1 MAFAV
6 LMMMAAAVLPN
17 FARSAITLIP
27 MGSTYLPYGFDPA
40 GAPLY
45 GMGDRGAVEQL
56 TYDADNYRI
65 YTVGE
70 ARILNVIDISDPK
83 NAALVYQLQLP
94 GGATD
99 VDSCGRFVA
108 VSIHDDFKVLPGTVL
123 IYSMYDTTRK
133 NMTLLHQIQV
143 GALPDMVKFTK
154 DCMTLVTCNEGEP
167 GLDESGNFVDP
178 EGSASV
184 IAFQSTN
191 LGQESAPTVR
201 TATFRK
207 FDSLA
212 EEYNSRGV
220 RWTLP
225 MIQVGSEVMEFNL
238 SQTLEPEYVAYNSD
252 GSKAY
257 IALQEN
263 NAIAV
268 LDMATAT
275 FDDIYPLGSKYWGT
289 ASIDTSNEDGGSL
302 VSRNLKSQRVQKA
315 MNLTSQLGC
324 AVFSSIDGLD
334 PENPDKYSSLH
345 LFGGRGFSV
354 WDADDLSLVWD
365 SGDDV
370 ERMVAKYY
378 PTIFNSDYDE
388 EFFNS
393 TPAARFDHRSCK
405 KGPETESLAIGEVD
419 GKTAFFVGN
428 ERSSTILVYSL
439 ADEDIIT
446 PVFQSI
452 HFSGRTDLTWRQ
464 AYQDRVVGDIDPE
477 DMRFVSTRDSPTN
490 SPLLLVAGTV
500 SGTVSVYEVAE
511 SDDDGVSTAGKMK
524 RAWLQ
529 HLVAKKLGADA
540 VSIGRSG
547 GETSTFSPPV
557 TRYRQFGKISK
568 ETIGNKTFVSVYDP
582 RDIETLFRTEGPNPS
597 WMQLMA
603 LGEVRKRL
611 GKPLG
616 MINETGQKWR
626 QLRYAAQSK
635 LLNPKSVSSFVP
647 VLDEI
652 SRDFVEKL
660 RTGRSAATLEP
671 TIDLDAE
678 LRKWSLESV
687 VSATL
692 GIRLGCL
699 QKHRQIPDK
708 DTEDL
713 LQSSDAFLDTWS
725 KLELG
730 PPLYMLYPTKTW
742 RKFLRANELWLR
754 VLPAFS
760 MRNRILD
767 KEIVLSGYRVPPNVI
782 IRVLTH
788 VTGQLPEYVVEP
800 DRFAPERWLRDD
812 TTIPKPHP
820 FAVRPFGVGTR
831 SCIGQRL
838 AEQELGIL
846 LAKMIQQFHI
856 ECDGEMEQIFNIANK
871 PDLSGTFKFTEL

>member
-1 MAFAV
+1 
-6 LMMMAAAVLPN
+6 
-17 FARSAITLIP
+17 
-27 MGSTYLPYGFDPA
+27 
-40 GAPLY
+40 
-45 GMGDRGAVEQL
+45 
-56 TYDADNYRI
+56 
-65 YTVGE
+65 
-70 ARILNVIDISDPK
+70 
-83 NAALVYQLQLP
+83 
-94 GGATD
+94 
-99 VDSCGRFVA
+99 
-108 VSIHDDFKVLPGTVL
+108 
-123 IYSMYDTTRK
+123 
-133 NMTLLHQIQV
+133 
-143 GALPDMVKFTK
+143 
-154 DCMTLVTCNEGEP
+154 
-167 GLDESGNFVDP
+167 
-178 EGSASV
+178 
-184 IAFQSTN
+184 
-191 LGQESAPTVR
+191 
-201 TATFRK
+201 
-207 FDSLA
+207 
-212 EEYNSRGV
+212 
-220 RWTLP
+220 
-225 MIQVGSEVMEFNL
+225 
-238 SQTLEPEYVAYNSD
+238 
-252 GSKAY
+252 
-257 IALQEN
+257 
-263 NAIAV
+263 
-268 LDMATAT
+268 
-275 FDDIYPLGSKYWGT
+275 
-289 ASIDTSNEDGGSL
+289 
-302 VSRNLKSQRVQKA
+302 
-315 MNLTSQLGC
+315 
-324 AVFSSIDGLD
+324 
-334 PENPDKYSSLH
+334 
-345 LFGGRGFSV
+345 
-354 WDADDLSLVWD
+354 
-365 SGDDV
+365 
-370 ERMVAKYY
+370 
-378 PTIFNSDYDE
+378 
-388 EFFNS
+388 
-393 TPAARFDHRSCK
+393 
-405 KGPETESLAIGEVD
+405 
-419 GKTAFFVGN
+419 
-428 ERSSTILVYSL
+428 
-439 ADEDIIT
+439 
-446 PVFQSI
+446 
-452 HFSGRTDLTWRQ
+452 
-464 AYQDRVVGDIDPE
+464 
-477 DMRFVSTRDSPTN
+477 
-490 SPLLLVAGTV
+490 
-500 SGTVSVYEVAE
+500 
-511 SDDDGVSTAGKMK
+511 MK

-547 GETSTFSPPV
+547 GETSTLSPPV
-557 TRYRQFGKISK
+557 TVHGHGDYVGTGPTAQPCTARPFEDMPGPRGLPLIGTLLDYTPLGPFSLKKLHESFFERYRQFGKISK
-568 ETIGNKTFVSVYDP
+568 ETIGNKCFVSVYDP

-635 LLNPKSVSSFVP
+635 LLNPKSVSRFVP

-742 RKFLRANELWLR
+742 RKFLRANELWLSAAGRMIDRSLDRSESERDPLQPEVTLLEHIVTRKELTPDDVVMIITELIFAGIESTAVAMTYNLYTMAKNQHVQEKARREVNAVVGRSGKVTQDALKSLKYVKACIKETSR

-788 VTGQLPEYVVEP
+788 VTGQLPEYVAEP